1 MNSEG
6 RNVVYQKRKK
16 SQHVLKSWQ
25 TLVCFFGSQNYC
37 IWLCCNFPV
46 GSVYSVKSVT
56 LLGHSASFLQGR
68 PSLCLYVEHLA
79 QFKCWCQIGTRGFQ
93 QVYRKIIEK
102 LIDFKKLSPNSLFL
116 NTMNYLKYSCDHT
129 TDTCL
134 NNKKWAV
141 NQLQFLRKILQNSSF
156 PSCGLWISSLCI
168 IGKLIKMLMP
178 RPIE

>member
-1 MNSEG
+1 MNSKG

-46 GSVYSVKSVT
+46 GSIYSVKSVT

-134 NNKKWAV
+134 KNKK
-141 NQLQFLRKILQNSSF
+141 
-156 PSCGLWISSLCI
+156 
-168 IGKLIKMLMP
+168 
-178 RPIE
+178 